1 VRRIRTT
8 ITRPNNIKII
18 QRGRLFI
25 FHPVL
30 FALGNLRC
38 LIIFTA
44 GQLRDCTKLAAGGHA
59 APGIRTI
66 RQGLADFTTRDEIKN
81 ALIASRDWKTKNEE
95 EKIRLS
101 SFFYFTI
108 KILFV

>member
-1 VRRIRTT
+1 M
-8 ITRPNNIKII
+8 
-18 QRGRLFI
+18 
-25 FHPVL
+25 
-30 FALGNLRC
+30 
-38 LIIFTA
+38 FTA
-44 GQLRDCTKLAAGGHA
+44 GQLRDCTKLAAGGYA
-59 APGIRTI
+59 APGIGTT

-101 SFFYFTI
+101 SFFYLTI

>member
-18 QRGRLFI
+18 QRGGLFI

-81 ALIASRDWKTKNEE
+81 ALIASRDWKTKM
-95 EKIRLS
+95 KRKKS
-101 SFFYFTI
+101 DCHHFFI
-108 KILFV
+108 